1 MLSLCCPCAEKVPL
15 IFWIPQQIHLF
26 IFFVLGKMALEF
38 NKDLFHIFRKTLN
51 FFSPWFII
59 CRLDLVSMPRGFKAI
74 VLLSLE
80 LELLT
85 IWQLAD
91 YIKEMS
97 RVFKVGCDDICLY
110 ACNSNVFFFFV
121 LSCFDLYFPFPL
133 QLFAYSEMRC
143 LYWKPKSITLKH
155 KYLFQMA
162 RGYPRVCTELCHKI
176 FRLHLERCEVSIW
189 FCYFLLYKF
198 SLCVFFFF

>member
-110 ACNSNVFFFFV
+110 ACNSNVFFF
-121 LSCFDLYFPFPL
+121 LYFLVLTCIFHFLSNFLPILKWDAYIESRSPSPWNINIYFRWRVDIL
-133 QLFAYSEMRC
+133 GFALSFATKYS
-143 LYWKPKSITLKH
+143 
-155 KYLFQMA
+155 
-162 RGYPRVCTELCHKI
+162 GYILNAVK
-176 FRLHLERCEVSIW
+176 
-189 FCYFLLYKF
+189 
-198 SLCVFFFF
+198 